1 MLLAVQYIA
10 LVQGLF
16 LIAVLL
22 KNRARYRK
30 PVFWLFLGSLISV
43 VLFVLG
49 DDENNVFFEDID
61 MFLFDSSLFITFLFL
76 FFKYKRSGKT
86 RFAPKDLI
94 YFFPNLLYVGIE
106 TAELLTGSEFI
117 LLEVLEFLAE
127 LIFLIYLVSI
137 LILAIR
143 YRTADRLLVF
153 VVPLVLVSGLN
164 YVANIRE
171 LVTGEE
177 LVLFGYE
184 GYNSYLLLVLAFLFF
199 FISFGLIDEPGQ
211 IIPRIKNGGYRRSRI
226 RPDQI
231 MEYERKLI
239 ELMEVEKIFMN
250 QKLSIHEV
258 SDKINIPRRYISEV
272 LNTHMKVSFQEFV
285 NRYRIAAFIERLHDP
300 KYKNYTLFGLASEMG
315 FNSKSTFNSAFKK
328 AMGSTPMEYKNTI
341 QPFPKTS
348 PE

>member
-1 MLLAVQYIA
+1 MLLTVQYIA

-16 LIAVLL
+16 LITVLL
-22 KNRARYRK
+22 KNKARYRK

-76 FFKYKRSGKT
+76 FFKYKRSGQT
-86 RFAPKDLI
+86 RFILKDLI
-94 YFFPNLLYVGIE
+94 YFLPNILYVGIE
-106 TAELLTGSEFI
+106 TAELLWDSDFL
-117 LLEVLEFLAE
+117 LLEALEFLTE
-127 LIFLIYLVSI
+127 FTFLIYLLSI
-137 LILAIR
+137 LIAAIR
-143 YRTADRLLVF
+143 FRTADRLLVF
-153 VVPLVLVSGLN
+153 VVPLVLISGLN

-171 LVTGEE
+171 MVTGEE

-184 GYNSYLLLVLAFLFF
+184 DYNSYLLLVLAFLFF
-199 FISFGLIDEPGQ
+199 FISFGLIDKPGQ
-211 IIPRIKNGGYRRSRI
+211 IIPRIKNGGYRQSRL
-226 RPDQI
+226 RPEQI
-231 MEYERKLI
+231 LEYERKLI
-239 ELMEVEKIFMN
+239 DIMENEKIFMN

-258 SDKINIPRRYISEV
+258 SDRIDVPRRYISEV
-272 LNTHMKVSFQEFV
+272 LNSHMKVSFQEFV
-285 NRYRIAAFIERLHDP
+285 NRYRIAAFIERLHQP

-328 AMGSTPMEYKNTI
+328 ATELTPLDYKNSI
-341 QPFPKTS
+341 QPIVKTG